1 MTTAL
6 LFGALAGFAMSILLG
21 VIFFLLIQ
29 TGIKYGWKKAIP
41 IALGVIAGDIIYIIL
56 SLNVS
61 NALQDFLVIN
71 KTSVGVAGSFALFVF
86 GAAQI
91 FKKREQESDFEKERG
106 RFSNTRDFF
115 IKPFIINLLNPGNAL
130 IWLGLYSNPPASQ
143 FDTSEKYAFA
153 AGALG
158 AIFLT
163 EVVIAAAAQKLKSFT
178 TPRILNI
185 ADIVLGLVF
194 IALGGKLMVE
204 TVW

>member
-1 MTTAL
+1 
-6 LFGALAGFAMSILLG
+6 MSVLLG

-41 IALGVIAGDIIYIIL
+41 IALGVVAGDIIYILL

-61 NALQDFLVIN
+61 NALQDFLVVN
-71 KTSVGVAGSFALFVF
+71 KTSVGVTGSFALLVF

-91 FKKREQESDFEKERG
+91 FKKREQETDFEKERG
-106 RFSNTRDFF
+106 RYSNTRDFF

-143 FDTSEKYAFA
+143 FNSTEKYIFA
-153 AGALG
+153 IGALRS
-158 AIFLT
+158 IFLT
-163 EVVIAAAAQKLKSFT
+163 EIFIAIGAQKLKSFT
-178 TPRILNI
+178 TPKILNI